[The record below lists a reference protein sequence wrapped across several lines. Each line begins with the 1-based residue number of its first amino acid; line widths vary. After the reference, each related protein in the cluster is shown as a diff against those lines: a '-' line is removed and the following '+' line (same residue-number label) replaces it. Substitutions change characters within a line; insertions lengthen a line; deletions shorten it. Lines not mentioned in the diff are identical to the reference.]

1 MPHQQLPPSQRFEF
15 ETLFLDH
22 KADTALFRQLE
33 GQLRE
38 SIWRGVLRPGERL
51 PSTRVLAKQLNV
63 GRNTVIN
70 AYEQL
75 TAEGFLVTKKGD
87 GTRVTQDFEKR
98 KKPPITK
105 LKSKPKKSENKNSE
119 LPWPLAEPQ
128 LSMRYKNHA
137 ALYRQ
142 SQVKYPS
149 ARPFR
154 AQLPDVSAFP
164 AKVWAQLTNRRLRS
178 DTSGWLLQ
186 APSQGY
192 EPLREAIAGYLGA
205 ARGITTNH
213 QHISV
218 TAGAQQGIELLA
230 KMLVNPGDVVVFE
243 DPGYTPAMTVF
254 EMMGATVISIP
265 IDESGL
271 DVKKLLSLKERVK
284 IIYTTPASHFP
295 LSVSLSQARRK
306 TLIEWAQTNNC
317 MIIEDDYNGEYRYS
331 GRPAA
336 TLYEQC
342 NSNHVI
348 YMSSFSKLLFP
359 GLRLGFLVTPE
370 QFVAPLNKL
379 RWLLDRHSP
388 GLEQAV
394 LTDFINEGHFSRH
407 LRKMRTLYL
416 QRQKYLL
423 AAAAEHLN
431 GIMVVPPLDGGL
443 HLIGWLQEEINE
455 RDLLKVADT
464 ARVELTPTSLY
475 QRLPVKRSG
484 VLMGY
489 AAYSEKQLLD
499 GVLALKNAYNNIK

>member
-1 MPHQQLPPSQRFEF
+1 MPQKQPSPSQRFEF
-15 ETLFLDH
+15 ETLFLDPQSNI
-22 KADTALFRQLE
+22 ALFRQLE

-38 SIWRGVLRPGERL
+38 SIWCGVLKPGERL
-51 PSTRVLAKQLNV
+51 PSTRVLAAQLSV

-98 KKPPITK
+98 KKLPRG
-105 LKSKPKKSENKNSE
+105 KSKKKREHSKKKNHE
-119 LPWPLAEPQ
+119 TQ
-128 LSMRYKNHA
+128 LSTRYENHA

-142 SQVKYPS
+142 SRIKYPS
-149 ARPFR
+149 PRPFR

-164 AKVWAQLTNRRLRS
+164 SKVWAQLSNRRLRS
-178 DTSGWLLQ
+178 DASNWLSQ

-205 ARGITTNH
+205 ARGIITSQ

-218 TAGAQQGIELLA
+218 TAGAQQGIELLG
-230 KMLVNPGDVVVFE
+230 KMLINPGDIVVFE

-271 DVKKLLSLKERVK
+271 DVKQLLSLKENIK

-306 TLIEWAQTNNC
+306 TLIEWAQANNC
-317 MIIEDDYNGEYRYS
+317 LIIEDDYNGEYRYS

-348 YMSSFSKLLFP
+348 YMGSFSKLLFP

-370 QFVAPLNKL
+370 QFVKPLNKL

-388 GLEQAV
+388 VLEQAV

-407 LRKMRTLYL
+407 LRKMRTLYFR
-416 QRQKYLL
+416 RQTFFLTI
-423 AAAAEHLN
+423 ANEHLSD
-431 GIMVVPPLDGGL
+431 MMTVPSLEGGL
-443 HLIGWLQEEINE
+443 HLIGWLKEETSE
-455 RDLLKVADT
+455 SDLLNAAED
-464 ARVELTPTSLY
+464 AGIELTPTSLY
-475 QRLPVKRSG
+475 QRLPIKQAS
-484 VLMGY
+484 VLIGY
-489 AAYSEKQLLD
+489 APYSEEQLYES
-499 GVLALKNAYNNIK
+499 VLALKQAYKKLGKE